1 MSERRPIEEIR
12 RDIESE
18 RTQLVDA
25 LSSLRADVDAK
36 RRPAARAL
44 GAISAALT
52 AVLVLKVVRRARR
65 R

>member
-1 MSERRPIEEIR
+1 VSERRAIEEIR

-18 RTQLVDA
+18 RAQLEDA
-25 LSSLRADVDAK
+25 LTSLRADVEAK

-44 GAISAALT
+44 GALSAALT
-52 AVLVLKVVRRARR
+52 AVLVLRVVRRARR